1 MDTNK
6 ELKELSKNNNIMLKQ
21 KAEAEERERKERTNN
36 ILLEVLDELKKIN
49 KKLKKEDDILPL

>member
-36 ILLEVLDELKKIN
+36 ILIEVLDELKKIN